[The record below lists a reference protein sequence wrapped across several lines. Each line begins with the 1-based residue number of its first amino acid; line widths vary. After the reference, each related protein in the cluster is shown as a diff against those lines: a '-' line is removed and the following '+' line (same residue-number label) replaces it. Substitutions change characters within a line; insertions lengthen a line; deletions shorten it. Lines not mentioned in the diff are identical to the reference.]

1 MEWAALCRPRSK
13 EVKSISVIKAKRK
26 PSSVQFIQTALDLS
40 IYTIQR
46 VRKFPK
52 ALTFFVSVPTV
63 NAAKSMY
70 ANVKRANSIYPTSK
84 HELDLRIGY
93 FKSAYADLQVLS
105 TEVDI
110 AVSIQG
116 HNLTENVIID
126 WYRLIDDEMNLLKAQ
141 IKNDK
146 ARFKNL
152 S

>member
-1 MEWAALCRPRSK
+1 MCRPRSK

-26 PSSVQFIQTALDLS
+26 SSSVQFIQTALDLS

-110 AVSIQG
+110 AVSIQR